1 MVASWHAWWGHGWLG
16 GDEIRS
22 MSGQY
27 TSYWNAFLLLKT
39 FSGNHV
45 KCNILLIDW
54 IVGIINSILK
64 HPLDTPEWSVKRYP
78 IFIPRSEV
86 PPLDMTSSKQLTQI
100 PCRSLNEYLDQLVWI
115 FKVPKVCIPIL
126 VNSGFDQPL
135 SIPILAVCES
145 NKCVNI
151 FTKKKNRA
159 HYILKKK
166 FCSGE
171 CPTVTTF
178 LTYISPLIPDT
189 QLKTV
194 STEGIDSST
203 SRQSQDI
210 QPSHLEKFL
219 AKHILD
225 STQGGMLTVLLR
237 MDESG
242 VLHDMKKIT
251 LEDNIFTLRNLV
263 IKKPSQ
269 EYPLKSEGHQNTT
282 GPCSELTKAKLK
294 ERLKGKDAAIII
306 SEDDGNNSFL
316 QKSEGQDETTENSR
330 NIPETSQKDETT
342 EDNTDMF
349 DAENTN
355 TFNTESQQTQDN
367 THLSETSEM

>member
-1 MVASWHAWWGHGWLG
+1 M
-16 GDEIRS
+16 
-22 MSGQY
+22 
-27 TSYWNAFLLLKT
+27 
-39 FSGNHV
+39 

-54 IVGIINSILK
+54 ILGIINSILK

-86 PPLDMTSSKQLTQI
+86 PPLDMTSIKQLIQI
-100 PCRSLNEYLDQLVWI
+100 LCSSLNEYLDQLIWI
-115 FKVPKVCIPIL
+115 FKVPKVSIPIL

-151 FTKKKNRA
+151 FTRKKNRTN
-159 HYILKKK
+159 YILKKK
-166 FCSGE
+166 FCSGD

-178 LTYISPLIPDT
+178 LTYISPLIADT

-194 STEGIDSST
+194 STECIDSSI
-203 SRQSQDI
+203 SRQSQDRDS
-210 QPSHLEKFL
+210 SHLERFL

-269 EYPLKSEGHQNTT
+269 EYPLKSEGHHNTT
-282 GPCSELTKAKLK
+282 GPCLELTKTKLK
-294 ERLKGKDAAIII
+294 EK
-306 SEDDGNNSFL
+306 L
-316 QKSEGQDETTENSR
+316 QKSDGQDEITEDSR
-330 NIPETSQKDETT
+330 NIPQTSQKDQTT
-342 EDNTDMF
+342 EDNTDIF
-349 DAENTN
+349 D
-355 TFNTESQQTQDN
+355 TEIRNKFHRQGEETQDN
-367 THLSETSEM
+367 THLSDTSEM